1 MTCHVCGSV
10 GFSDGADGFFYCGR
24 CGSQAEDIIDTG
36 VAEEDFVAKGD
47 ARGAIY
53 SASHRRQRHSIAP
66 KPEPLSQSQSQ
77 FLNNL
82 TLDDDYRVENE
93 ETREETVADE
103 VGPSGPSDFGLGL
116 DGSDGLSFE
125 DYYTQLRIRYVMG
138 VQIMIELQCQALVE
152 KFKAS
157 PLICGVAGTIWLR
170 FVATTRVF
178 DDEWADKVIQDS
190 EMQKPGESEDLKPR
204 AKYSAEPHNIY
215 GQRAVIIWHRSL
227 KKKIPLSCSLVISF
241 LACHI
246 AREAILP
253 TDILKWSLEGKLPY
267 FAAFIEIE
275 KQIGPPSSPCPLS
288 SSFMFRPSEAIPLQ
302 KLEAQAASI
311 ADFIGLHLPPVN
323 FYAIAFRYLEQ
334 LFLPVE
340 KILPY
345 ACRVYEWSMP
355 PDLWLSANELR
366 LPTRVCVMSILI
378 VTIRILYNVHGFG
391 KWEMSLS
398 SSSGSSSSSNRM
410 VKLNAS
416 DNIKMMDGAK
426 QGSPSHDLNGS
437 NEEPV
442 TNSSHA
448 QKSEF
453 DATELLCNLD
463 ARYDELIDT
472 YEYSKDLPT
481 YLQYCKDVVFAGLEL
496 PFEDH
501 EEEKIIEQLWE
512 FYQNQKDSEP
522 SEDLGVECGSA
533 LNEKRSRNDEG
544 CINSIPKEKKKIR
557 DDCSVPLGLDGDD
570 TSLNSQ
576 GGQKSVPTHQAS
588 VETLKEE
595 AILRMK
601 ADMEENRFC
610 YIPPRVNVKR
620 FDYLHY
626 VRKKDEGSY
635 IYAAHA
641 DYYILLRACARV
653 AQVDVR
659 SMHVGVMSLERRLGW
674 IEKRI
679 DHCLHFKPPKF
690 SSDPCN
696 DDDFQV

>member
-1 MTCHVCGSV
+1 MCAAVSASATVLTVSSTG
-10 GFSDGADGFFYCGR
+10 GR

-82 TLDDDYRVENE
+82 TLDDDYR
-93 ETREETVADE
+93 A
-103 VGPSGPSDFGLGL
+103 
-116 DGSDGLSFE
+116 
-125 DYYTQLRIRYVMG
+125 QLRIRYVMG

-190 EMQKPGESEDLKPR
+190 EMQKPVTSSQISHK
-204 AKYSAEPHNIY
+204 ASN
-215 GQRAVIIWHRSL
+215 RSFQHFN
-227 KKKIPLSCSLVISF
+227 P
-241 LACHI
+241 
-246 AREAILP
+246 REAILP

-340 KILPY
+340 RYFHML
-345 ACRVYEWSMP
+345 AVY
-355 PDLWLSANELR
+355 
-366 LPTRVCVMSILI
+366 MSGQCLL
-378 VTIRILYNVHGFG
+378 TC
-391 KWEMSLS
+391 
-398 SSSGSSSSSNRM
+398 
-410 VKLNAS
+410 

-426 QGSPSHDLNGS
+426 QGSPLHDLNGS

-512 FYQNQKDSEP
+512 FYQNQKHS
-522 SEDLGVECGSA
+522 
-533 LNEKRSRNDEG
+533 
-544 CINSIPKEKKKIR
+544 KEKKKIR

-588 VETLKEE
+588 VETVKEE

-690 SSDPCN
+690 SSDSCN
-696 DDDFQV
+696 YDAPECSTDDYVEFSSLNLSP